1 MAKWCL
7 ISGGSGWRLTGK
19 QKTDEQMRR
28 TCHGNHIQGGG
39 TKGHINLLEKAI
51 FYSMEFDMYA
61 FKFQQINRNIYV

>member
-1 MAKWCL
+1 
-7 ISGGSGWRLTGK
+7 
-19 QKTDEQMRR
+19 MRR